1 MSKISIER
9 MLEINDEKQNPLKIR
24 LLNERGLE
32 GKISTYDVNRPGMA
46 LFGHYEY
53 FAYDRIQLFGR
64 GESNYLGKVYES
76 GQHENDYVE
85 NLFNYEIPL
94 FLFSNDIAPPL
105 HFIEKANEADIAVIV
120 SKLSTSRIIHIL
132 TNLLE
137 DEFASSTTVHGVFIE
152 VFGVGVLLRGKSG
165 VGKSEVT
172 LELIE
177 RGHRL
182 VADDS
187 VEFRRISDELIVGR
201 SNKMLMHNM
210 EVRGIGIVDI
220 ARLSGI
226 SAIRNRKKLDLIV
239 LLEDWVEG
247 KQYNRTGL
255 DDKYEEILGVDIPY
269 LCLAVRPGRNIC
281 ILIETAAK
289 NQRLK
294 DMGYNCA
301 RELNKKMIDM
311 MKKKKEKQ
319 KENK

>member
-9 MLEINDEKQNPLKIR
+9 MLQINGDKQNPLKIS
-24 LLNERGLE
+24 LNNERGLSR
-32 GKISTYDVNRPGMA
+32 KISTYDVNRPGMA

-53 FAYDRIQLFGR
+53 FAFDRIQLFGR
-64 GESNYLGKVYES
+64 GESSYLEQAYSDGKDEDE
-76 GQHENDYVE
+76 HIK
-85 NLFNYEIPL
+85 NLFNYEIPI
-94 FLFSNDIAPPL
+94 FLFANDFTPPL
-105 HFIEKANEADIAVIV
+105 AFIEQASKADIAVIV
-120 SKLSTSRIIHIL
+120 SKLNTSRIIHVL
-132 TNLLE
+132 AHLLE

-187 VEFRRISDELIVGR
+187 VELRRISDDLIIGR

-220 ARLSGI
+220 SRLSGI
-226 SAIRNRKKLDLIV
+226 SAIRDRKQLELIV

-255 DDKYEEILGVDIPY
+255 DDQTDDVLGVEIPY

-289 NQRLK
+289 NHRLK
-294 DMGYNCA
+294 EMGYNSA
-301 RELNKKMIDM
+301 RELNKRMINM
-311 MKKKKEKQ
+311 MKSGIK
-319 KENK
+319 

>member
-9 MLEINDEKQNPLKIR
+9 MLQINEERKNPLKIT
-24 LLNERGLE
+24 LSNEKGLE
-32 GKISTYDVNRPGMA
+32 HKISTYDVNRPGMA
-46 LFGHYEY
+46 LFGHYQY
-53 FAYDRIQLFGR
+53 FAYERIQLFGR
-64 GESNYLGKVYES
+64 GESSYL
-76 GQHENDYVE
+76 ENIYSDDEHNQNSYIEKLFDYD
-85 NLFNYEIPL
+85 IPL
-94 FLFSNDIAPPL
+94 FLFSNDMTPPVR
-105 HFIEKANEADIAVIV
+105 FIEKASEAGITVLV
-120 SKLSTSRIIHIL
+120 SKLNTSRIIHVL
-132 TNLLE
+132 THLLE
-137 DEFASSTTVHGVFIE
+137 DEFASSTTMHGVFIE

-187 VEFRRISDELIVGR
+187 VEFKRISDELVVGR

-226 SAIRNRKKLDLIV
+226 SAIRDKKKLDLIV
-239 LLEDWVEG
+239 ILEDWVEG
-247 KQYNRTGL
+247 RTYNRTGL
-255 DDKYEEILGVDIPY
+255 DDEYEEVLGVETPY
-269 LCLAVRPGRNIC
+269 LRLAVRPGRNIC

-301 RELNKKMIDM
+301 HELNKKMISM
-311 MKKKKEKQ
+311 MKSGIK
-319 KENK
+319 

>member
-1 MSKISIER
+1 MAKISVEKI
-9 MLEINDEKQNPLKIR
+9 LEINAARGNPLKIR
-24 LLNERGLE
+24 LLNERGLSRTV
-32 GKISTYDVNRPGMA
+32 STYDVNRPGMA
-46 LFGHYEY
+46 LFGYFQY
-53 FAYDRIQLFGR
+53 FAYDRVQLFGR
-64 GESNYLGKVYES
+64 GESDYLEKIYES
-76 GQHENDYVE
+76 GQYENSYVKE
-85 NLFNYEIPL
+85 LFNYEMPM
-94 FLFSNDIAPPL
+94 FLFSNDFAPPVA
-105 HFIEKANEADIAVIV
+105 FIEKSNEKDIAIIV
-120 SKLSTSRIIHIL
+120 SKLNTSRIIHVL
-132 TNLLE
+132 TSLLE

-172 LELIE
+172 LELIA

-187 VEFRRISDELIVGR
+187 VEFKRVGDDFVVGR
-201 SNKMLMHNM
+201 SNKMLQHNM

-226 SAIRNRKKLDLIV
+226 SATRAKKKLELII

-255 DDKYEEILGVDIPY
+255 DDQYEEILGVDVPF
-269 LCLAVRPGRNIC
+269 LCMAVRPGRNIC

-294 DMGYNCA
+294 DTGYHCA
-301 RELNKKMIDM
+301 RELNKRMMSM
-311 MKKKKEKQ
+311 MKNGIK
-319 KENK
+319 

>member
-1 MSKISIER
+1 MSKISIKR
-9 MLEINDEKQNPLKIR
+9 ILEINEEKQNPLKIR
-24 LLNERGLE
+24 LLNERGLDC
-32 GKISTYDVNRPGMA
+32 KISTYDVNRPGMA

-64 GESNYLGKVYES
+64 GESDYLEKVYSS
-76 GQHENDYVE
+76 GQYENSYVE
-85 NLFNYEIPL
+85 KLFDYEIPI

-105 HFIEKANEADIAVIV
+105 RFIEKANEANISVIV
-120 SKLSTSRIIHIL
+120 SKLNTSRIIHVL

-137 DEFASSTTVHGVFIE
+137 DEFASSTTIHGVFIE
-152 VFGVGVLLRGKSG
+152 VFGVGLLLRGKSG

-187 VEFRRISDELIVGR
+187 VEFKRISDDLIVGR

-226 SAIRNRKKLDLIV
+226 SAIRDKKKLDLIV
-239 LLEDWVEG
+239 ILEDWVEG
-247 KQYNRTGL
+247 RQYNRTGL
-255 DDKYEEILGVDIPY
+255 DDEYEEVLGVDIPY
-269 LCLAVRPGRNIC
+269 LRIAVRPGRNIC

-301 RELNKKMIDM
+301 HELNKKMINM
-311 MKKKKEKQ
+311 MKKGIK
-319 KENK
+319 